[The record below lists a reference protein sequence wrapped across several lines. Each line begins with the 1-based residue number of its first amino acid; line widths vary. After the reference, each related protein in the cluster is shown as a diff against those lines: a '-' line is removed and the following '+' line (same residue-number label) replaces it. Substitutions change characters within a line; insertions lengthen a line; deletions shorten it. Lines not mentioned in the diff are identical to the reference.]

1 MSATCR
7 EPGHLFV
14 ISNEELL
21 AITTTLYSSV
31 LSFFGYQNEKPSC
44 CPSLA
49 IAAPSDKGMEEHLS
63 VKPGRNGF
71 LKTHALATP
80 EWKYTVPLLAAL
92 YLFT

>member
-1 MSATCR
+1 MSATYR
-7 EPGHLFV
+7 EPGHLF
-14 ISNEELL
+14 IITNEELL

-31 LSFFGYQNEKPSC
+31 ILIPKERKEKPSC

-80 EWKYTVPLLAAL
+80 EWKYTVPLLAAP